1 MSSTNMAE
9 PTVTVCRQ
17 PQVGIGLMRNRANTL
32 EKSEQIRPPVRR
44 KRRTS
49 LDFTAVGGRELRS
62 GSVPPD
68 ALNGASVSP
77 LHLPPPPSL
86 PDPNPQPLPRMRRVT
101 ARPMLMLDNR
111 NMPPSIQPPDLPS
124 NRASLDLSD
133 LTPFGRC
140 DSPKGESSVSVV
152 VSGGRSAT
160 SASPSSS
167 AITPNRNNSI
177 RSNKWNWIWGSGRPM
192 RGSSRESKDNS
203 SDEKAPSSEK
213 AANSSG
219 SSSST
224 SAKHGSFLSRK
235 RKSRHISLPD
245 VTISSND
252 SSRSGSPVVFKV
264 SLTSLFGGSSGGRKS
279 PVRKSP
285 SSNLRRRSRSK
296 DKIVAKVSPKPQKR
310 QNISEERVLSD
321 SEFATE
327 IVDDLRPVQY
337 CQISPGDGGV
347 PLG

>member
-1 MSSTNMAE
+1 MSSSNMAE

-17 PQVGIGLMRNRANTL
+17 PQVGLGLMRNRANTL

-49 LDFTAVGGRELRS
+49 LDFTAVGSRELRS
-62 GSVPPD
+62 GSVPPE
-68 ALNGASVSP
+68 AA

-111 NMPPSIQPPDLPS
+111 NMPTSQPPDLPS

-213 AANSSG
+213 GEKAASSG

-285 SSNLRRRSRSK
+285 GGSNLRRRSRSK
-296 DKIVAKVSPKPQKR
+296 DKIAAAKVSPKPQKR

-337 CQISPGDGGV
+337 CQISPGDGGPV

>member
-1 MSSTNMAE
+1 
-9 PTVTVCRQ
+9 
-17 PQVGIGLMRNRANTL
+17 
-32 EKSEQIRPPVRR
+32 
-44 KRRTS
+44 
-49 LDFTAVGGRELRS
+49 
-62 GSVPPD
+62 
-68 ALNGASVSP
+68 
-77 LHLPPPPSL
+77 
-86 PDPNPQPLPRMRRVT
+86 
-101 ARPMLMLDNR
+101 
-111 NMPPSIQPPDLPS
+111 
-124 NRASLDLSD
+124 
-133 LTPFGRC
+133 
-140 DSPKGESSVSVV
+140 
-152 VSGGRSAT
+152 
-160 SASPSSS
+160 
-167 AITPNRNNSI
+167 
-177 RSNKWNWIWGSGRPM
+177 M

-213 AANSSG
+213 TANSSC

-264 SLTSLFGGSSGGRKS
+264 SLTSLFGNSGGRKS
-279 PVRKSP
+279 PARKSP
-285 SSNLRRRSRSK
+285 GSSLRRRSRSK
-296 DKIVAKVSPKPQKR
+296 EKITAKVSPKPQKR